1 MMTPEQQAF
10 SEFNNSSVE
19 SLRGELSIWG
29 YEPSEIISRDIIINM
44 LMNIYFG
51 GETNEYR

>member
-1 MMTPEQQAF
+1 MTPSEKTL
-10 SEFNNSSVE
+10 SEFNNSSE
-19 SLRGELSIWG
+19 KSLRGELSIWG

>member
-1 MMTPEQQAF
+1 MMTPEQQTL
-10 SEFNNSSVE
+10 SEFNNSSE
-19 SLRGELSIWG
+19 KSLRGELSIWG

-51 GETNEYR
+51 GETNECR

>member
-1 MMTPEQQAF
+1 MMTPEQQTL
-10 SEFNNSSVE
+10 SEFNNSSE
-19 SLRGELSIWG
+19 KSLRGELSLWG

-51 GETNEYR
+51 GGNE